1 MLYLSYL
8 EHHRCFRPSTLI
20 VLYLS
25 LLSVSDLT
33 RTCALWVLYGVT
45 RPSILMTISTVLGFA
60 LVGLESWGKSR
71 HIPDKHEGKDRPEM
85 FSGIVNRAV
94 YFWLRGLLH
103 IGARGRLE
111 LDQLFALDEE
121 MASAGLHKAFEKE
134 YLKRK
139 RDCRFPSI
147 WTLAIVLR
155 RPILATALPRLVMLG
170 LSVSQPIL
178 TERLLR
184 YLDPTVHTSQVS
196 IGSGLIGAYALQYL
210 GLAIST
216 SLFYQLHFRVI
227 SMVRGCLVSALNA
240 KMGHLD
246 MTLMENA
253 NASVTL
259 MSTDMQQINIGLQ
272 RFHDLWANILQV
284 AIASYLLE
292 KQVGIAC
299 VFPIVIVACCA
310 VASICT
316 SSWSKTRQDQW
327 MKKVETRISATSSLL
342 SAVKEIKM
350 KGLLPGGTSR
360 IQDLRTAELRSANR
374 FRLTIV
380 WSLILAYI
388 PNFLSPVMT
397 FLVFIL
403 QAQAKDTRFD
413 ATRAFTSLSI
423 LIILTQPLAATL
435 QGVPLLAA
443 AVGSLGRV
451 DAFLRAQCPVDIRSF
466 PLQGPQTMTAAS
478 KPAMAVDVQG
488 SGIELQ
494 ETIKKD
500 ERVVNFHNVVF
511 QTFNA
516 NLSWDD
522 KHDVLCNV
530 SISIP
535 RGHLTCI
542 VGPVASGKTSLCRA
556 LLGEGQC
563 RQGTVCMYS
572 DSTDVAFC
580 SQTPWLTNSSIR
592 QNIIGFSDGFDAD
605 WYSAVLKACGL
616 YADLKT
622 MVASD
627 QTIVGNDGTAI
638 SGGQRQRVCLARA
651 IYSRRSV
658 LILDDIL
665 SGLDKH
671 TARHVF
677 HHAIGPVGLAR
688 KMGATVVY
696 ASHPGSYLTYAD
708 HVIMLGTDDKIP
720 KEGNLKELDLDIED
734 STDEERT
741 TVTQGDLSHIELS
754 TETTTSGQAVTLED
768 SEPPP
773 ADGSV
778 HAFYFRSAGFW
789 ILFVLLVATGV
800 QTASTVFATY
810 WIRLWTANA
819 DGNDMFYWGIYCSIQ
834 CIGLIFL
841 AGAAY
846 QAVVVL
852 ITKSGSV
859 LHQVLLTTVSH
870 AQLAVLGATDSGKI
884 LNHFSQDIEL
894 IDRDL
899 PFSLINT
906 LLNVLT
912 ASGQSILIIT
922 IFPWSGI
929 AIAGCLILLYALQK
943 FYIRTSR
950 QLRLLDLE
958 AKSPLYS
965 NYTDTLKGMSTLR
978 AYGWLDKNFEV
989 AQQLLDR
996 SQRPA
1001 YLLLMVQQW
1010 LNFVLN
1016 MIVACVAV
1024 IIASIAV
1031 LQKSQQGTTGV
1042 ALTLIMSIATMLQQA
1057 LRAWTLFEISLGAI
1071 SRIKMFQEH
1080 TPKER
1085 QTHSVNPPPDWPLH
1099 GQIELD
1105 NVVAAYRYLMIF
1117 EMRVILN

>member
-8 EHHRCFRPSTLI
+8 EHHRCFRPSTII
-20 VLYLS
+20 VLYLL
-25 LLSVSDLT
+25 LLSMSDLT

-45 RPSILMTISTVLGFA
+45 RPSAFMIVSTVLGFA
-60 LVGLESWGKSR
+60 LVVLESWGKSR
-71 HIPDKHEGKDRPEM
+71 HIPDNHEGRDRPEK

-94 YFWLRGLLH
+94 YFWLSGLLH
-103 IGARGRLE
+103 IGARGRIE
-111 LDQLFALDEE
+111 FDQLFALDEE
-121 MASAGLHKAFEKE
+121 MTSARLHEAFERE
-134 YLKRK
+134 YPKHQRNS
-139 RDCRFPSI
+139 RFPSI
-147 WTLAIVLR
+147 WTLAVVLR
-155 RPILATALPRLVMLG
+155 RPILASTLPRLVMLG

-184 YLDPTVHTSQVS
+184 YLDPAIHTSQVGV
-196 IGSGLIGAYALQYL
+196 GSGLIGAYALQYI

-253 NASVTL
+253 STSITL

-272 RFHDLWANILQV
+272 RFHDLWANIFQV

-299 VFPIVIVACCA
+299 VFPVVIVACCA
-310 VASICT
+310 LASICT

-342 SAVKEIKM
+342 SALKEIKM
-350 KGLLPGGTSR
+350 RGLLPDGTSR
-360 IQDLRTAELRSANR
+360 LQDLRVAELRSANR

-403 QAQAKDTRFD
+403 QAQARDTSFD

-451 DAFLRAQCPVDIRSF
+451 DAFLRTQSPVDIRSF
-466 PLQGPQTMTAAS
+466 PLHRPQTETAAS
-478 KPAMAVDVQG
+478 RPATAVDIES

-494 ETIKKD
+494 NTSKRSESF
-500 ERVVNFHNVVF
+500 VNSRNVVF

-522 KHDVLCNV
+522 EHEVLRSVN
-530 SISIP
+530 ISIP
-535 RGHLTCI
+535 RGRLTCI

-556 LLGEGQC
+556 LLGEGRC
-563 RQGTVCMYS
+563 REGTVFMYS
-572 DSTDVAFC
+572 DPTDVAFC
-580 SQTPWLTNSSIR
+580 SQTPWLSNNSIR
-592 QNIIGFSDGFDAD
+592 QNIIGFCDGFDVD
-605 WYSAVLKACGL
+605 WYSTVLRACGL
-616 YADLKT
+616 YEDLKT

-627 QTIVGNDGTAI
+627 ETIVGNDGTAI

-651 IYSRRSV
+651 IYSRKPV

-677 HHAIGPVGLAR
+677 HHAIGPAGLAR
-688 KMGATVVY
+688 KMGATIVY
-696 ASHPGSYLTYAD
+696 ASHPGSYLMQAD
-708 HVIMLGTDDKIP
+708 HVIVLGTNDKIP
-720 KEGNLKELDLDIED
+720 RQGSLSELDLQISG
-734 STDEERT
+734 STDEDWM
-741 TVTQGDLSHIELS
+741 TVAQGDLDHTAISSKTIS
-754 TETTTSGQAVTLED
+754 QGQAVRLEG

-789 ILFVLLVATGV
+789 ILFVLLIATGV

-819 DGNDMFYWGIYCSIQ
+819 DGDNLLYWGIYCLIQ
-834 CIGLIFL
+834 CLGLIFL
-841 AGAAY
+841 AAAAY

-852 ITKSGSV
+852 ITRSGSV
-859 LHQVLLTTVSH
+859 LHQALLTTVSH
-870 AQLAVLGATDSGKI
+870 AQLAVLSATDSGKI

-906 LLNVLT
+906 LLNVFT
-912 ASGQSILIIT
+912 ATGQSILIVT

-950 QLRLLDLE
+950 QLRLLDPE

-978 AYGWLDKNFEV
+978 AYGWLDKNFEL
-989 AQQLLDR
+989 AQRLLDR

-1024 IIASIAV
+1024 MIASIAV

-1057 LRAWTLFEISLGAI
+1057 LRAWTLFEVSIGAI
-1071 SRIKMFQEH
+1071 SRIKTFQEH

-1085 QTHSVNPPPDWPLH
+1085 QTHSVNLSPDWPPH
-1099 GQIELD
+1099 GRLELN
-1105 NVVAAYRYLMIF
+1105 NVTVAYRYPMIF
-1117 EMRVILN
+1117 DMRTTSY